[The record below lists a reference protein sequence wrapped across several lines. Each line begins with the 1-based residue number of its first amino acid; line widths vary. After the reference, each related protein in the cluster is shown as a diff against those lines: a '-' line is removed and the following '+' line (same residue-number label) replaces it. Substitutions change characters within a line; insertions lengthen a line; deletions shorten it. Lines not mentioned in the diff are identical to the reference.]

1 MYTIRSS
8 VLKNTGKRV
17 CVLEIPAE
25 SALSKAEQIA
35 GVRTRSLRGPQST
48 IIDVCTI
55 RLPNAGDE
63 ETLCKEIADSIGSQS
78 LGFESSY
85 IGICLW
91 LSFEEAHLTK
101 ALFSSLRQKGI
112 TPDYIEW
119 SPSNQNPVFTRTEMV
134 L

>member
-1 MYTIRSS
+1 M
-8 VLKNTGKRV
+8 
-17 CVLEIPAE
+17 LEIPVE

-85 IGICLW
+85 IGMCLW
-91 LSFEEAHLTK
+91 LSFEEEAHLTE

-119 SPSNQNPVFTRTEMV
+119 SPSNQRPVYTWTEMV